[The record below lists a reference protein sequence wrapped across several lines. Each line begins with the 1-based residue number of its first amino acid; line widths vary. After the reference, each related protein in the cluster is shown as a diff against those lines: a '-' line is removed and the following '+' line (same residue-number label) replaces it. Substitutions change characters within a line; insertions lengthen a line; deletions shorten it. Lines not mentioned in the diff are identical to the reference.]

1 MDESWISVLIMVAFF
16 ILPIIFGKGKKREAE
31 KEEKNLWEEIFSEV
45 DIDHMSEDFET
56 QEYNFNR
63 ERYVKPNVK
72 IVEKPK
78 TVSEADV
85 AEEDNIID
93 GNEVKVGTGMSKD
106 EKKKLIIYSEVMSPK
121 YKEY

>member
-85 AEEDNIID
+85 AEENNIID

>member
-78 TVSEADV
+78 MVSEADV
-85 AEEDNIID
+85 AEEDNIVD